1 MSLSQIVE
9 MRGAGAGVFGSH
21 RLCFGRAAARAGMA
35 HRWSPIR
42 FEADRRGDV
51 CSCYVLNFRTRRQ
64 EKFLKI
70 IIANCSEKPNNLD
83 MTVDWIRK
91 ALVET
96 GKTRSG
102 LAKALG
108 RSPSAVTDLL
118 NGSRRLRAEEIAIA
132 VEYLGV
138 EPPRL
143 VGGGRAPP
151 RDGRVPLVGY
161 VGAGAVAHFYA
172 DGQGPFDEVPAPD
185 AASGH
190 TVAVQI
196 RGHSLGALFDNWL
209 VFYDDVRDPPG
220 DDLVGRMCVCGLAD
234 GRILIKAL
242 KRSQNTGLWN
252 LLSNLEPP
260 IYDVVL
266 EWAAVVREMRP
277 R

>member
-1 MSLSQIVE
+1 
-9 MRGAGAGVFGSH
+9 
-21 RLCFGRAAARAGMA
+21 
-35 HRWSPIR
+35 
-42 FEADRRGDV
+42 
-51 CSCYVLNFRTRRQ
+51 
-64 EKFLKI
+64 
-70 IIANCSEKPNNLD
+70 
-83 MTVDWIRK
+83 MTVDWIREGLK
-91 ALVET
+91 HT
-96 GKTRSG
+96 RKTRSG

-118 NGSRRLRAEEIAIA
+118 NGTRRLRAEEIAIA
-132 VEYLGV
+132 AEYLGV

-143 VGGGRAPP
+143 VGGGRANHPS
-151 RDGRVPLVGY
+151 GRVPLVGY
-161 VGAGAVAHFYA
+161 VGAGAIAHFYA

-185 AASGH
+185 AASPS

-260 IYDVVL
+260 IYAVVL
-266 EWAAVVREMRP
+266 EWAALVREMRP